1 MAGVEWGPAVRFRLS
16 MPWAGTVPSYSP
28 NPLSRPV
35 GASNP
40 RVLRAVLPC
49 STAARTTPWTQGS
62 LAASAP
68 AVEAP
73 PWPPF
78 SGFSRRDNPLG
89 PQTRNLDY
97 AEPRDRK
104 SVVEGKRVAVRV
116 GLGGCLRIKQK
127 LNIYTPTRT

>member
-49 STAARTTPWTQGS
+49 STAARTTPWNQGS
-62 LAASAP
+62 LAASAT

-78 SGFSRRDNPLG
+78 SRFSRRDNPLG
-89 PQTRNLDY
+89 TKTKNLDY
-97 AEPRDRK
+97 AEPRHR
-104 SVVEGKRVAVRV
+104 SEEHTTELQSLMRNSYAV
-116 GLGGCLRIKQK
+116 
-127 LNIYTPTRT
+127 